1 MNKSVDDILQRFREI
16 DGFQAVGV
24 YAPSGKMLSSL
35 NLSEKYMLDK
45 VGLLTNAVL
54 LNTQKAA
61 TEMHVGKGKRTII
74 TTNEATIITQ
84 SFNESSHLLKSA
96 EGNGQF
102 NIIAIFKL
110 DVQLGVTKM
119 KMDKIIYDIAP
130 LIPNKL

>member
-1 MNKSVDDILQRFREI
+1 MDKSIDDILQRFREI
-16 DGFQAVGV
+16 EGFQAVGV
-24 YAPSGKMLSSL
+24 YTPSGEMLSSL
-35 NLSEKYMLDK
+35 NLSEKYMLEK

-84 SFNESSHLLKSA
+84 SFSEGTHPLKTE
-96 EGNGQF
+96 EGNMHF

-110 DVQLGVTKM
+110 DVQLAVTKM
-119 KMDKIIYDIAP
+119 KMDKIMYDIAP
-130 LIPNKL
+130 LIPK